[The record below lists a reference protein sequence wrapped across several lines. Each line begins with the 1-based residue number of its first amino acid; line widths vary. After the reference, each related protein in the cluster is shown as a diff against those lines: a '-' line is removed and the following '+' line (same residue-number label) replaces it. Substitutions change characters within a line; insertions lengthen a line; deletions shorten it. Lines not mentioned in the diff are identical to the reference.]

1 MQGRPFGAVVGIA
14 LFACVGLLSCAPA
27 PVPTPVLA
35 VDEVDLSV
43 EAEAEEDTEGGAGGG
58 VEAGTGGLTGLP
70 GIDHAQN
77 LEMRILDA
85 RGTGRVAGRP
95 IVVGVTTTLPTGEWL
110 LSEADAEYEITLRS
124 TLLPDG
130 IVRLGGRA
138 AFLVEDPTVGPLPRF
153 RLFAGHGSFYLPNLP
168 QGELVVLTPAGPLVT
183 RGAVFTVTVT
193 PDFQVLVTCREGSV
207 YLTGSQNA
215 VAFPGQVVV
224 ADRLGRGR
232 VYSMTPN
239 EALVFAQRWWKVM
252 EEESAPVL
260 AATLPRRL
268 VAWQNAR
275 AASDAEETRFL
286 ALWFREARSILGA
299 PVPGPETWASTL
311 GREVR
316 RSVWTPLPSNP
327 GLLGELP

>member
-1 MQGRPFGAVVGIA
+1 MQGRVFGI
-14 LFACVGLLSCAPA
+14 LFLACIGLFSCAPVPAAA
-27 PVPTPVLA
+27 P
-35 VDEVDLSV
+35 
-43 EAEAEEDTEGGAGGG
+43 AEEIVPVAEGEADAGDDPETEGGSGGG
-58 VEAGTGGLTGLP
+58 TEELQGLTGLP
-70 GIDHAQN
+70 GIDHAQD

-95 IVVGVTTTLPTGEWL
+95 ILAGVTTTLPTGEWL

-168 QGELVVLTPAGPLVT
+168 QGDLVVLTPAGPLVT

-207 YLTGSQNA
+207 YLTGNQNA
-215 VAFPGQVVV
+215 VALPGQVVV

-286 ALWFREARSILGA
+286 ALWFREARSILGT